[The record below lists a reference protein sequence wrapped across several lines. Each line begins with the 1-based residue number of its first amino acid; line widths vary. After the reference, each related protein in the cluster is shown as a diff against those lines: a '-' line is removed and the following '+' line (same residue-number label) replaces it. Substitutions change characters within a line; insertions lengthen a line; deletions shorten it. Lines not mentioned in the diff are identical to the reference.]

1 MRKNTYLHDN
11 NDVNLILKGFTSV
24 LIGIYMMIGVYL
36 IQTILTGFLIDNNP
50 LGMLSAEI
58 IELFCIG
65 ILFLVFLGTS
75 VALIFGGRRIAKKFQ
90 YRLWNSKTK
99 KTAFHY
105 LLLVAMLFFTLMILM
120 NAGMINALTPTF
132 LILYALFL
140 FRLKNKDRKQL
151 VLLSGLAFLL
161 AICCFFIPSYWAFT
175 LYILGFGHMVY
186 GVIIR

>member
-24 LIGIYMMIGVYL
+24 LIGIYMIIGVYL
-36 IQTILTGFLIDNNP
+36 IQTILTGFLIDDNP

-90 YRLWNSKTK
+90 YRLWNSKT
-99 KTAFHY
+99 TTSSH
-105 LLLVAMLFFTLMILM
+105 
-120 NAGMINALTPTF
+120 
-132 LILYALFL
+132 ALFYTHDTHERWHDKCL
-140 FRLKNKDRKQL
+140 DSYFFNPIRSFSFSLKK
-151 VLLSGLAFLL
+151 
-161 AICCFFIPSYWAFT
+161 
-175 LYILGFGHMVY
+175 
-186 GVIIR
+186 